1 MHDVL
6 PQWSSSV
13 AVLAAYV
20 AVSGVQLKYV
30 RAELSQAAA
39 RRAADAGLAG
49 LAADASRI
57 SLPSGRLKEAALIQ
71 AGLVTAMLAIIPP
84 LGDWSREYLWVR
96 ACQALVLCF
105 AAPMLIVAGLHRHP
119 AESARWP
126 SSPWSRMVPVVAAVA
141 FNVCFLGSQVP
152 AVFDLVTG
160 STLARA
166 VEQGL
171 FLGIGVWFWLQ
182 IFRPQPGPWQP
193 PLRRLVLVTATTVA
207 STVLGMALVF
217 GWGVVYT
224 GYANSQHHVMTVL
237 DDQQLAGAVLWM
249 GVLPFLVTAG
259 VILLNAWLNDE
270 DADRPADPEVLKR
283 RAMRTWAARS
293 GLR

>member
-1 MHDVL
+1 MHEVL

-20 AVSGVQLKYV
+20 TVSGAQLKHA
-30 RAELSQAAA
+30 RAQLS
-39 RRAADAGLAG
+39 RAAEGG
-49 LAADASRI
+49 QVRLAADGERI
-57 SLPSGRLKEAALIQ
+57 GRSPGRLKEAALIQ

-84 LGDWSREYLWVR
+84 LGYWSSQYLWVR
-96 ACQALVLCF
+96 ASQVLLLCF
-105 AAPMLIVAGLHRHP
+105 AAPMLIVAGLRP
-119 AESARWP
+119 RPDGLPRWP
-126 SSPWSRMVPVVAAVA
+126 GTAWSRMVPAVAAVA
-141 FNVCFLGSQVP
+141 FNLCFLGSQVP

-160 STLARA
+160 NTVARLA
-166 VEQGL
+166 EQGL
-171 FLGIGVWFWLQ
+171 FLGTGVWFWLQ

-224 GYANSQHHVMTVL
+224 GYANSLHHAMTVL
-237 DDQQLAGAVLWM
+237 DDQQLSGAVLWM

-270 DADRPADPEVLKR
+270 DADRPVDAEVLKR

>member
-1 MHDVL
+1 MHEVL

-20 AVSGVQLKYV
+20 TVSGAQLKHV
-30 RAELSQAAA
+30 RAELSRAGESGSA
-39 RRAADAGLAG
+39 RPDDGG
-49 LAADASRI
+49 QHS
-57 SLPSGRLKEAALIQ
+57 SQPPSRLKEAALIQ
-71 AGLVTAMLAIIPP
+71 AGLVTAMLAIIYP
-84 LGDWSREYLWVR
+84 LGYWSSQYLWVR
-96 ACQALVLCF
+96 AGQVLLLCY
-105 AAPMLIVAGLHRHP
+105 AAPMLIVAGLRQRP
-119 AESARWP
+119 GKAPRWQSAV
-126 SSPWSRMVPVVAAVA
+126 WSRSGPVVAATA
-141 FNVCFLGSQVP
+141 FNLCFLGSHVP

-160 STLARA
+160 NTLARLA
-166 VEQGL
+166 EQAL
-171 FLGIGVWFWLQ
+171 LLGTGVWFWLQ

-217 GWGVVYT
+217 GSGVVYT
-224 GYANSQHHVMTVL
+224 GYANSLHHVMTVL
-237 DDQQLAGAVLWM
+237 DDQQLSGAVLWM